1 MNRRAF
7 LGAAAAVAALP
18 TDVGDVDTSAVAE
31 PAEQVR
37 DCDVCSKETPVE
49 MLNRTTVPEIAP
61 LKAWVC
67 WTCQFFHRFERG
79 DGVCNECGDALDT
92 AYTVEIEHALGPADL
107 PARRTFSLCGD
118 CAEWKATQI
127 ITRGIDTDAVAK
139 RRWLDLM
146 ERETRRLNELEY
158 EHE

>member
-18 TDVGDVDTSAVAE
+18 TDAGDVDASAVAE

-49 MLNRTTVPEIAP
+49 MLDRTTVPEIAP
-61 LKAWVC
+61 LQADVC
-67 WTCQFFHRFERG
+67 WTCQFFHRFEPA
-79 DGVCNECGDALDT
+79 DGVCNECGDALGT

-118 CAEWKATQI
+118 CAEWKAHQLI
-127 ITRGIDTDAVAK
+127 HRGIKTDAVAK

-146 ERETRRLNELEY
+146 RRETRRLNELEY
-158 EHE
+158 YE